1 MATKF
6 DKFIKE
12 EFDYHGIQGECGMG
26 DMMGGD
32 EHGDEVI
39 NISDL
44 GDDHESDNGKIK
56 IELDEDS
63 AKYLLHVLLSAMEN
77 GGDDDGEDNVD
88 MDDNDNDNDGGDET
102 VFDMGNNEEE

>member
-12 EFDYHGIQGECGMG
+12 EFDYHGIQGECGMD

-32 EHGDEVI
+32 DDHGDEVI

-44 GDDHESDNGKIK
+44 GDDLEADNGKIK
-56 IELDEDS
+56 IELDEES
-63 AKYLLHVLLSAMEN
+63 AKYLLHVLLSAIEN
-77 GGDDDGEDNVD
+77 GDDNGDKSGDDSNG
-88 MDDNDNDNDGGDET
+88 DDAGSDQT
-102 VFDMGNNEEE
+102 VFDIENNEEG